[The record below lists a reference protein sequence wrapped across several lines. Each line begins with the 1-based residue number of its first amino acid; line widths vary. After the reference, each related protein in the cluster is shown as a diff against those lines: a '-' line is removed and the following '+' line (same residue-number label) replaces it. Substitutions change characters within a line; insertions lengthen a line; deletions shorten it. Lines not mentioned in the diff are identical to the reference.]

1 MYTMATKLEDTC
13 LFFEKLHALYYTRP
27 NIIHLYKKDFMMI
40 RNIISLILLH
50 NSLVVSITN
59 SLLLL
64 LNLNFL
70 STKTLHRDTQEPSQQ
85 DKSNELQEIC
95 KEEHNFFQFSLV
107 HVFISSINF
116 CKTSIAWQHHY
127 HHFKKEE
134 LVTCFKV

>member
-50 NSLVVSITN
+50 NFLVVSITN

-95 KEEHNFFQFSLV
+95 KEEHNFLLSFNSLQFMFLSLALTFV
-107 HVFISSINF
+107 RRPLLGNTTTI
-116 CKTSIAWQHHY
+116 TS
-127 HHFKKEE
+127 KK
-134 LVTCFKV
+134 KSQ